1 MTKTARAL
9 AVLTV
14 AALLA
19 PISSPVVSAFLTA
32 EARSAEVVRR
42 MDQAQQPEL
51 GSIDFPTSGSPA
63 AQPLFIK
70 GVLLIHSF
78 EYDDARE
85 AFQAAQK
92 ADPAFAMAYW
102 GEAMTYNHPVWQR
115 SSPDLARAALNR
127 LAPAAD
133 ARRAKAPTEKE
144 KDWLGAVERL
154 HGPGEKLARDLGYA
168 EAMKRMHEKYPA
180 DDEVKSFYALA
191 LLGTSHGGR
200 DFAIYMR
207 AAALVEQVYAK
218 NPQHPGA
225 AHYLIHAYDDPIH
238 APLGLRYADAYSKIA
253 PAASHALHMASHI
266 YVAMGMWD
274 ESAATNE
281 RSVKAADARREAK
294 KLDVDAR
301 GFHALLWLVYSYTQQ
316 GRYEEARGVMTELEA
331 AAKESGSER
340 TRSHLALARAA
351 WLIETRKWGEAKAPV
366 TAKGLPKDA
375 AIADLFAIGFAA
387 FRSGNRAAGSRALQ
401 QMAAL
406 METTPVNLAPVRS
419 GATQP
424 GVRPLAPGV
433 TPVTPAPG
441 PRAVPAPGTGTAS
454 PAPQAPGLRQG
465 SGAALPGHG
474 ADSAAPAAVGLPT
487 AGVGGDPRVPQVMAQ
502 QLEAMLLFSE
512 GRREEALVLAR
523 QAAIVEA
530 GLPFEFGPP
539 LPVKPVNEQVGEML
553 MDLRRPKEAME
564 AFELSLTRTPRRV
577 LSLLGLARAATAAKD
592 PATAQRAY
600 GELREIWK
608 KADKTLPELKE
619 IGALRPASSSH

>member
-1 MTKTARAL
+1 MKLRAL
-9 AVLTV
+9 LFAAVT
-14 AALLA
+14 ALLDPMA
-19 PISSPVVSAFLTA
+19 SGLRI
-32 EARSAEVVRR
+32 EA
-42 MDQAQQPEL
+42 QEL
-51 GSIDFPTSGSPA
+51 GVIDFPTSGNAA

-70 GVLLIHSF
+70 GVLLMHSF

-85 AFQAAQK
+85 AFVEAEK

-102 GEAMTYNHPVWQR
+102 GEAMTYNHAVWQR
-115 SSPDLARAALNR
+115 TSPDLATAALAK
-127 LAPAAD
+127 LAPTAD

-144 KDWLGAVERL
+144 KDWISSVEKL
-154 HGPGEKLARDLGYA
+154 FGPGEKLARDLAYA
-168 EAMKRMHEKYPA
+168 DAMKRMSEKYPN

-191 LLGTSHGGR
+191 ILGTSHGGR

-253 PAASHALHMASHI
+253 PSASHALHMPSHI

-274 ESAATNE
+274 ESASINE
-281 RSVKAADARREAK
+281 RSVKAADLRRDAK

-316 GRYEEARGVMTELEA
+316 GRYDDARGVLTQMEA
-331 AAKESGSER
+331 AAKEKGSER

-351 WLIETRKWGEAKAPV
+351 FLIETRKWGEAKAPLA
-366 TAKGLPKDA
+366 AKDLPKDA
-375 AIADLFAIGFAA
+375 AIAELFAIGFGGL
-387 FRSGNRAAGSRALQ
+387 RTGNRAAAAAAMQ

-406 METTPVNLAPVRS
+406 MEEAPVNGAPVRS
-419 GATQP
+419 NPSAP
-424 GVRPLAPGV
+424 PRPGV
-433 TPVTPAPG
+433 TPIAPG
-441 PRAVPAPGTGTAS
+441 PRAVPAPGS
-454 PAPQAPGLRQG
+454 KPVV
-465 SGAALPGHG
+465 
-474 ADSAAPAAVGLPT
+474 AAPPAGHAEHVQAAVGLPT
-487 AGVGGDPRVPQVMAQ
+487 AGVAVDPRVPQVMAQ
-502 QLEAMLLFSE
+502 QLEAALLFVE

-523 QAAIVEA
+523 QAAVVEA
-530 GLPFEFGPP
+530 SLSFEFGPP
-539 LPVKPVNEQVGEML
+539 VPVKPVNEQVGEML

-564 AFELSLTRTPRRV
+564 AFELSLKRTPKRA

-592 PATAQRAY
+592 AATAQRAY
-600 GELREIWK
+600 GELRDIWK

-619 IGALRPASSSH
+619 IGTFAPKPSSY